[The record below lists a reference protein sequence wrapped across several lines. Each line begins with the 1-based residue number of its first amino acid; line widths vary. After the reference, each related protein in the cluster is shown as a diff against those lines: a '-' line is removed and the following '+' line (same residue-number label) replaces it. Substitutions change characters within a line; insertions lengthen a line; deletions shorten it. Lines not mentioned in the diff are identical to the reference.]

1 MRLATLASSTIF
13 TLTIAAPVLQ
23 KRFIEETP
31 WHLTK
36 FFAFTAAPGPD
47 GVSAIS
53 FHFCDTN
60 AGIEIRPSAHARY
73 RPGRAGARSI
83 RTRTIRARTPLC
95 ASSSRATRS
104 MSRGATGILRK
115 CSPSHLGDG
124 PRGLS
129 VRVAEQARRVGPA
142 GLDIV
147 TAFGSANTTLQT
159 VESYAGTK
167 AWSKSIDV
175 PITALIA

>member
-83 RTRTIRARTPLC
+83 RTRTIRARTPL
-95 ASSSRATRS
+95 
-104 MSRGATGILRK
+104 
-115 CSPSHLGDG
+115 
-124 PRGLS
+124 
-129 VRVAEQARRVGPA
+129 VGPA

>member
-1 MRLATLASSTIF
+1 MRLAALASSTLF
-13 TLTIAAPVLQ
+13 TLATAVPVLET
-23 KRFIEETP
+23 RFVEETP

-60 AGIEIRPSAHARY
+60 AGIEMETECSRTLP
-73 RPGRAGARSI
+73 PGSGRSPVDPDTYYPCKNATVRFQFKGDTIDVARSYKD
-83 RTRTIRARTPLC
+83 
-95 ASSSRATRS
+95 SS
-104 MSRGATGILRK
+104 
-115 CSPSHLGDG
+115 
-124 PRGLS
+124 
-129 VRVAEQARRVGPA
+129 VGPP
-142 GLDIV
+142 GLDVV
-147 TAFGSANTTLQT
+147 TAFGSANTTLQI
-159 VESYAGTK
+159 VELYAGTK

>member
-1 MRLATLASSTIF
+1 MRLAALASSTLF
-13 TLTIAAPVLQ
+13 TLATAAPVLE
-23 KRFIEETP
+23 KRFVEETP

-60 AGIEIRPSAHARY
+60 AGIEVETECSRTLP
-73 RPGRAGARSI
+73 PGSGRSPVDPD
-83 RTRTIRARTPLC
+83 TYYPC
-95 ASSSRATRS
+95 KNAT
-104 MSRGATGILRK
+104 
-115 CSPSHLGDG
+115 
-124 PRGLS
+124 
-129 VRVAEQARRVGPA
+129 VRFQFKGCREELQGFFQARRVGPP
-142 GLDIV
+142 GLDVV
-147 TAFGSANTTLQT
+147 TAFGSANTTLQI
-159 VESYAGTK
+159 VESDAGTK